1 MGHGP
6 TGMVASAPGLARRG
20 GREASQVF
28 NIVLYAP
35 EIPANTGNIGRTCV
49 LTGSRLHLVEPLG
62 FSLDDRMLRRAGL
75 GFWPNLD
82 VTRYAGWEE
91 FLRQNGL
98 AGKGDAK
105 AGDGDGAT
113 PAGAPR
119 LHLLTKKA
127 RRTYAESTYRDG
139 DFLVFGSESTG
150 IPEQVLA
157 ARPKSCER
165 IPMLPDA
172 ASLSNCDAW
181 AAHEASLGDA
191 AASAGAGA
199 SPLLRQDICGNFV
212 DVDDWRISALN
223 LSNAVAVVLYEALR
237 QTGFAGMG
245 AGA

>member
-1 MGHGP
+1 MIAG
-6 TGMVASAPGLARRG
+6 APGARRA
-20 GREASQVF
+20 GREASQVL

-62 FSLDDRMLRRAGL
+62 FSLDSRMLRRAGL
-75 GFWPNLD
+75 GYWQNLD
-82 VTRYAGWEE
+82 VTRYAGWDE
-91 FLRQNGL
+91 FLWQNGM
-98 AGKGDAK
+98 A
-105 AGDGDGAT
+105 GDGAT
-113 PAGAPR
+113 PADTPR

-150 IPEQVLA
+150 IPEEVLA
-157 ARPKSCER
+157 AYSASCER

-172 ASLSNCDAW
+172 TSLANRDAW

-199 SPLLRQDICGNFV
+199 SPLARQDICGNFV
-212 DVDDWRISALN
+212 NVDDWRISALN

-245 AGA
+245 DGA

>member
-6 TGMVASAPGLARRG
+6 TGMVAGAPGLARRA

-62 FSLDDRMLRRAGL
+62 FSLDSRMLRRAGL
-75 GFWPNLD
+75 GYWQNLD
-82 VTRYAGWEE
+82 VTRYAGWDE
-91 FLRQNGL
+91 FLWQNGM
-98 AGKGDAK
+98 A
-105 AGDGDGAT
+105 GDGAT
-113 PAGAPR
+113 PADTPR

-157 ARPKSCER
+157 AHPTSCER

-172 ASLSNCDAW
+172 TSLANRDAW

-199 SPLLRQDICGNFV
+199 SPLMRQDICGNFV
-212 DVDDWRISALN
+212 NVDDWRISALN

-245 AGA
+245 DGA

>member
-1 MGHGP
+1 MIAG
-6 TGMVASAPGLARRG
+6 APGARRA
-20 GREASQVF
+20 GREASQVL

-62 FSLDDRMLRRAGL
+62 FSLDSRMLRRAGL
-75 GFWPNLD
+75 GYWQNLD
-82 VTRYAGWEE
+82 VTRYAGWDE
-91 FLRQNGL
+91 FLWQNGM
-98 AGKGDAK
+98 A
-105 AGDGDGAT
+105 GDGAT
-113 PAGAPR
+113 PADTPR

-157 ARPKSCER
+157 AHPTSCER

-172 ASLSNCDAW
+172 TSLANRDAW

-199 SPLLRQDICGNFV
+199 SPLMRQDICGNFV
-212 DVDDWRISALN
+212 NVDDWRISALN

-245 AGA
+245 DGA

>member
-1 MGHGP
+1 MIAG
-6 TGMVASAPGLARRG
+6 APGARRA
-20 GREASQVF
+20 GREASQVL

-62 FSLDDRMLRRAGL
+62 FSLDSRMLRRAGL
-75 GFWPNLD
+75 GYWQNLD
-82 VTRYAGWEE
+82 VTRYAGWDE

-98 AGKGDAK
+98 AGGGGTAPSE
-105 AGDGDGAT
+105 GDGAT
-113 PAGAPR
+113 PADTPR

-157 ARPKSCER
+157 AHPTSCER

-172 ASLSNCDAW
+172 TSLANRDAW

-199 SPLLRQDICGNFV
+199 SPLMRQDICGNFV
-212 DVDDWRISALN
+212 NVDDWRISALN

-245 AGA
+245 DGA

>member
-1 MGHGP
+1 MIAG
-6 TGMVASAPGLARRG
+6 APGARRA
-20 GREASQVF
+20 GREASQVL

-62 FSLDDRMLRRAGL
+62 FSLDSRMLRRAGL
-75 GFWPNLD
+75 GYWQNLD
-82 VTRYAGWEE
+82 VTRYAGWDE
-91 FLRQNGL
+91 FLWQNGM
-98 AGKGDAK
+98 A
-105 AGDGDGAT
+105 GDGAT
-113 PAGAPR
+113 PADTPR

-157 ARPKSCER
+157 AHPTSCER

-172 ASLSNCDAW
+172 TSLANRDAW

-199 SPLLRQDICGNFV
+199 SPLMRQDICGNFV
-212 DVDDWRISALN
+212 NVDDWRISALN

>member
-6 TGMVASAPGLARRG
+6 TGMVAGAPGLARRA

-49 LTGSRLHLVEPLG
+49 LTGSHLHLVEPLG
-62 FSLDDRMLRRAGL
+62 FSLDSRMLRRAGL
-75 GFWPNLD
+75 GYWQNLD
-82 VTRYAGWEE
+82 VTRYAGWDE
-91 FLRQNGL
+91 FLWQNGM
-98 AGKGDAK
+98 A
-105 AGDGDGAT
+105 GDGAT
-113 PAGAPR
+113 PADTPQ

-157 ARPKSCER
+157 AHPTSCER

-172 ASLSNCDAW
+172 TSLANRDAW

-199 SPLLRQDICGNFV
+199 SPLMRQDICGNFV
-212 DVDDWRISALN
+212 NVDDWRISALN

-245 AGA
+245 DGA

>member
-1 MGHGP
+1 M
-6 TGMVASAPGLARRG
+6 
-20 GREASQVF
+20 
-28 NIVLYAP
+28 LYAP

-62 FSLDDRMLRRAGL
+62 FSLDSRMLRRAGL
-75 GFWPNLD
+75 GYWQNLD
-82 VTRYAGWEE
+82 VTRYAGWDE
-91 FLRQNGL
+91 FLWQNGM
-98 AGKGDAK
+98 A
-105 AGDGDGAT
+105 GDGAT
-113 PAGAPR
+113 PADTPR

-157 ARPKSCER
+157 AHPTSCER

-172 ASLSNCDAW
+172 TSLANRDAW

-199 SPLLRQDICGNFV
+199 SPLMRQDICGNFV
-212 DVDDWRISALN
+212 NVDDWRISALN

-245 AGA
+245 DGA

>member
-1 MGHGP
+1 MIAG
-6 TGMVASAPGLARRG
+6 APGARRA
-20 GREASQVF
+20 GREASQVL

-62 FSLDDRMLRRAGL
+62 FSLDSRMLRRAGL
-75 GFWPNLD
+75 GYWQNLD
-82 VTRYAGWEE
+82 VTRYAGWDE
-91 FLRQNGL
+91 FLWQNGM
-98 AGKGDAK
+98 A
-105 AGDGDGAT
+105 GDGAT
-113 PAGAPR
+113 PADTPR

-150 IPEQVLA
+150 IPEEVLA
-157 ARPKSCER
+157 AHPTSCER

-172 ASLSNCDAW
+172 TSLANRDAW

-199 SPLLRQDICGNFV
+199 SPLMRQDICGNFV
-212 DVDDWRISALN
+212 NVDDWRISALN

-245 AGA
+245 DGA

>member
-1 MGHGP
+1 MIAG
-6 TGMVASAPGLARRG
+6 APGARRA
-20 GREASQVF
+20 GREASQVL

-62 FSLDDRMLRRAGL
+62 FSLDSRMLRRAGL
-75 GFWPNLD
+75 GYWQNLD
-82 VTRYAGWEE
+82 VTRYAGWDE
-91 FLRQNGL
+91 FLWQNGM
-98 AGKGDAK
+98 A
-105 AGDGDGAT
+105 GDGAT
-113 PAGAPR
+113 PADTPR

-150 IPEQVLA
+150 IPEEVLA
-157 ARPKSCER
+157 AYSASCER

-172 ASLSNCDAW
+172 TSLANRDAW

-199 SPLLRQDICGNFV
+199 SPLMRQDICGNFV
-212 DVDDWRISALN
+212 NVDDWRISALN

-245 AGA
+245 DGA

>member
-1 MGHGP
+1 MIAG
-6 TGMVASAPGLARRG
+6 APGARRA
-20 GREASQVF
+20 GREASQVL

-62 FSLDDRMLRRAGL
+62 FSLDSRMLRRAGL
-75 GFWPNLD
+75 GYWQNLD
-82 VTRYAGWEE
+82 VTRYAGWDE

-98 AGKGDAK
+98 AGGSGTAP
-105 AGDGDGAT
+105 GEGDGAGRT
-113 PAGAPR
+113 AAAEGAPR

-150 IPEQVLA
+150 IPEEVLA
-157 ARPKSCER
+157 AHPASCER

-172 ASLSNCDAW
+172 TSLANRDAW

-199 SPLLRQDICGNFV
+199 SPLMRQDICGNFV
-212 DVDDWRISALN
+212 NVDDWRISALN

-245 AGA
+245 DGA

>member
-1 MGHGP
+1 MGP
-6 TGMVASAPGLARRG
+6 RRWPRARRA
-20 GREASQVF
+20 GREASLVF

-62 FSLDDRMLRRAGL
+62 FSLDSRMLRRAGL
-75 GFWPNLD
+75 GYWPNLD
-82 VTRYAGWEE
+82 VTRYASWDE
-91 FLRQNGL
+91 FLRRNGL
-98 AGKGDAK
+98 AGGDDA
-105 AGDGDGAT
+105 
-113 PAGAPR
+113 PAGTPG

-127 RRTYAESTYRDG
+127 RRTYAETTYRDG

-157 ARPKSCER
+157 AHPASCER

-172 ASLSNCDAW
+172 RSLSNRDAW

-199 SPLLRQDICGNFV
+199 SPLARQDICGNFV
-212 DVDDWRISALN
+212 NVDDWRISALN

>member
-1 MGHGP
+1 MIAG
-6 TGMVASAPGLARRG
+6 APGARRA
-20 GREASQVF
+20 GREASQVL

-62 FSLDDRMLRRAGL
+62 FSLDSRMLRRAGL
-75 GFWPNLD
+75 GYWQNLD
-82 VTRYAGWEE
+82 VTRYAGWDE
-91 FLRQNGL
+91 FLWQNG
-98 AGKGDAK
+98 
-105 AGDGDGAT
+105 
-113 PAGAPR
+113 
-119 LHLLTKKA
+119 
-127 RRTYAESTYRDG
+127 
-139 DFLVFGSESTG
+139 VFGSESTG

-157 ARPKSCER
+157 AHPTSCER

-172 ASLSNCDAW
+172 TSLANRDAW

-199 SPLLRQDICGNFV
+199 SPLMRQDICGNFV
-212 DVDDWRISALN
+212 NVDDWRISALN

-245 AGA
+245 DGA

>member
-1 MGHGP
+1 MIAG
-6 TGMVASAPGLARRG
+6 APGARRA
-20 GREASQVF
+20 GREASQVL

-62 FSLDDRMLRRAGL
+62 FSLDSRMLRRAGL
-75 GFWPNLD
+75 GYWQNLD
-82 VTRYAGWEE
+82 VTRYAGWDE
-91 FLRQNGL
+91 FLWQNGM
-98 AGKGDAK
+98 A
-105 AGDGDGAT
+105 GDGAT
-113 PAGAPR
+113 PEGAPR

-150 IPEQVLA
+150 IPEEVLA
-157 ARPKSCER
+157 AHPASCER

-172 ASLSNCDAW
+172 TSLANRDAW

-199 SPLLRQDICGNFV
+199 SPLMRQDICGNFV
-212 DVDDWRISALN
+212 NVDDWRISALN

-245 AGA
+245 DGA

>member
-1 MGHGP
+1 M
-6 TGMVASAPGLARRG
+6 
-20 GREASQVF
+20 F

-62 FSLDDRMLRRAGL
+62 FSLDSRMLRRAGL
-75 GFWPNLD
+75 GYWQNLD
-82 VTRYAGWEE
+82 VTRYAGWDE
-91 FLRQNGL
+91 FLWQNGM
-98 AGKGDAK
+98 A
-105 AGDGDGAT
+105 GDGAT
-113 PAGAPR
+113 PADTPR

-157 ARPKSCER
+157 AHPTSCER

-172 ASLSNCDAW
+172 TSLANRDAW

-199 SPLLRQDICGNFV
+199 SPLMRQDICGNFV
-212 DVDDWRISALN
+212 NVDDWRISALN

-245 AGA
+245 DGA

>member
-1 MGHGP
+1 MIAG
-6 TGMVASAPGLARRG
+6 APGARRA
-20 GREASQVF
+20 GREASPGL

-62 FSLDDRMLRRAGL
+62 FSLDSRMLRRAGL
-75 GFWPNLD
+75 GYWQNLD
-82 VTRYAGWEE
+82 VTRYAGWDE
-91 FLRQNGL
+91 FLWQNGM
-98 AGKGDAK
+98 A
-105 AGDGDGAT
+105 GDGAT
-113 PAGAPR
+113 PTDTPR

-157 ARPKSCER
+157 AHPTSCER

-172 ASLSNCDAW
+172 TSLANRDAW

-199 SPLLRQDICGNFV
+199 SPLMRQDICGNFV
-212 DVDDWRISALN
+212 NVDDWRISALN

-245 AGA
+245 DGA

>member
-1 MGHGP
+1 MIAG
-6 TGMVASAPGLARRG
+6 APGARRA
-20 GREASQVF
+20 GREASQVL

-62 FSLDDRMLRRAGL
+62 FSLDSRMLRRAGL
-75 GFWPNLD
+75 GYWQNLD
-82 VTRYAGWEE
+82 VTRYAGWDE
-91 FLRQNGL
+91 FLWQNGM
-98 AGKGDAK
+98 A
-105 AGDGDGAT
+105 GDGAT
-113 PAGAPR
+113 PADTPR

-139 DFLVFGSESTG
+139 GFLVFGSESTG

-157 ARPKSCER
+157 AHPTSCER

-172 ASLSNCDAW
+172 TSLANRDAW

-199 SPLLRQDICGNFV
+199 SPLMRQDICGNFV
-212 DVDDWRISALN
+212 NVDDWRISALN

-245 AGA
+245 DGA

>member
-1 MGHGP
+1 M
-6 TGMVASAPGLARRG
+6 L
-20 GREASQVF
+20 

-62 FSLDDRMLRRAGL
+62 FSLDSRMLRRAGL
-75 GFWPNLD
+75 GYWQNLD
-82 VTRYAGWEE
+82 VTRYAGWDE
-91 FLRQNGL
+91 FLWQNGM
-98 AGKGDAK
+98 A
-105 AGDGDGAT
+105 GDGAT
-113 PAGAPR
+113 PADTPR

-150 IPEQVLA
+150 IPEEVLA
-157 ARPKSCER
+157 AHPASCER

-172 ASLSNCDAW
+172 ASLANRDAW

-199 SPLLRQDICGNFV
+199 SPLMRQDICGNFV
-212 DVDDWRISALN
+212 NVDDWRISALN

-245 AGA
+245 DGA

>member
-1 MGHGP
+1 MIAG
-6 TGMVASAPGLARRG
+6 APGARRA
-20 GREASQVF
+20 GREASQVL

-62 FSLDDRMLRRAGL
+62 FSLDSRMLRRAGL
-75 GFWPNLD
+75 GYWQNLD
-82 VTRYAGWEE
+82 VTRYAGWDE
-91 FLRQNGL
+91 FLWQNGM
-98 AGKGDAK
+98 A
-105 AGDGDGAT
+105 GDGAT
-113 PAGAPR
+113 PADTPR

-127 RRTYAESTYRDG
+127 RRTYAESKYRDG

-157 ARPKSCER
+157 AHPTSCER

-172 ASLSNCDAW
+172 TSLANRDAW

-199 SPLLRQDICGNFV
+199 SPLMRQDICGNFV
-212 DVDDWRISALN
+212 NVDDWRISALN

-245 AGA
+245 DGA